1 MRGVS
6 RKAMGTVAIAAS
18 AANPEVEDYE
28 SERREVVPGLVEIE
42 VAVPHLRLA
51 EW

>member
-1 MRGVS
+1 LVLLPS
-6 RKAMGTVAIAAS
+6 
-18 AANPEVEDYE
+18 EVD
-28 SERREVVPGLVEIE
+28 SVLPADPAVPSSTPNREVVPGLVEIE